1 MKDSADVRRLDAA
14 RQAVRAV
21 GAALRAHRLYAAGH
35 TTTQRALLD
44 AQSALRAYASTYG
57 SLRCTPVARGIRFDF
72 SSHPSEDD
80 VLAELSRALAAA
92 KSPSITFLAGVSADQ
107 IGALV
112 ETLRLPRP
120 MLDRAGGASRLL
132 RERGVQAI
140 ALEDDVASVP
150 PPSDL
155 GETLLQTLQ
164 TSPERLAVRLQE
176 TAGTDVQEAVRV
188 LADADRSIASWPPAT
203 RNDAWKKLAAAVR
216 ATAPPLRTP
225 LCQAIVSAV
234 QEPWAA
240 SLASRWPPAFLTEI
254 LSAHGGSSG
263 SSAEGIAASLRDL
276 NRAVPTV
283 PPPRVEPVD
292 RTSQT
297 AARDVLL
304 SVGDVFLAP
313 YAVARFLNAIA
324 RLESAKFAEGLR
336 LVERDTVAAV
346 GGEDIHTVA
355 RVLIGLAVL
364 SRRLPDAR
372 GELAQVT
379 LHHLLTTTVRDLVAK
394 TVSEITDEGH
404 PLRAALAAAPE
415 EAVML
420 LLDLLADEE
429 RMAIRRQMVALLS
442 VLARGRVSL
451 LAAHVADPRWYVA
464 RNVATAMGQMRDPAA
479 VPYLKSALQH
489 QDLRV
494 RKEALAA
501 LSAVG
506 TPEAVVVLTETQRHP
521 DAATRAAASHW
532 LKAAGP
538 ADTPQ

>member
-1 MKDSADVRRLDAA
+1 MKDRTDPRRLDAA

-35 TTTQRALLD
+35 SSTQRALLD
-44 AQSALRAYASTYG
+44 AQNALRAYTSEYG
-57 SLRCTPVARGIRFDF
+57 SLRCAAVARGVKFDF
-72 SSHPSEDD
+72 ASQPSEDD

-92 KSPSITFLAGVSADQ
+92 KSASITFLAGVSADQ
-107 IGALV
+107 ISALV

-120 MLDRAGGASRLL
+120 ALDRGGGASRLL

-150 PPSDL
+150 ARSDV

-164 TSPERLAVRLQE
+164 TSPERLVVRLE
-176 TAGTDVQEAVRV
+176 EIAGTDAQEAVRV
-188 LADADRSIASWPPAT
+188 LVDVDRSIASWMPPT
-203 RNDAWKKLAAAVR
+203 RDDAWTKLAGAVA

-225 LCQAIVSAV
+225 LCEAIIGAV

-240 SLASRWPPAFLTEI
+240 SLASRWPPALIAEI
-254 LSAHGGSSG
+254 LTARSGSSG
-263 SSAEGIAASLRDL
+263 SAGGIAASLRDL
-276 NRAVPTV
+276 NRAVPMV
-283 PPPRVEPVD
+283 RPPRVEPVEP
-292 RTSQT
+292 TSQA

-304 SVGDVFLAP
+304 SVGDVFLAS

-324 RLESAKFAEGLR
+324 RLEPPKFVEGLR
-336 LVERDTVAAV
+336 LVERNTVGAV

-364 SRRLPDAR
+364 ARRLPDAR
-372 GELAQVT
+372 GELARVT
-379 LHHLLTTTVRDLVAK
+379 LHHLLTTGVRDLVAK
-394 TVSEITDEGH
+394 NVSEITDERH

-415 EAVML
+415 EAALL

-429 RMAIRRQMVALLS
+429 RMAVRRQLVALLS
-442 VLARGRVSL
+442 VLARGRLSL

-464 RNVATAMGQMRDPAA
+464 RNVATAMGQMRDPAS

-489 QDLRV
+489 QDIRV

-506 TPEAVVVLTETQRHP
+506 TPEAVAVLTETQRHP

-532 LKAAGP
+532 LKAVGQP
-538 ADTPQ
+538 PTSS

>member
-1 MKDSADVRRLDAA
+1 MKDRTDPRRLDAA

-35 TTTQRALLD
+35 SSTQRALLD
-44 AQSALRAYASTYG
+44 AQSALRAYASAYG
-57 SLRCTPVARGIRFDF
+57 SLRCVAVARGIRFDF
-72 SSHPSEDD
+72 ASQPSEDD

-92 KSPSITFLAGVSADQ
+92 KSASITFLAGVSADQ

-120 MLDRAGGASRLL
+120 VLDRAGGASRLL

-150 PPSDL
+150 ARSDV
-155 GETLLQTLQ
+155 GETLLQALQ
-164 TSPERLAVRLQE
+164 TSPQRLVGRLE
-176 TAGTDVQEAVRV
+176 EISGTDAQEAVRV
-188 LADADRSIASWPPAT
+188 LVDADRSIASWIPPT
-203 RNDAWKKLAAAVR
+203 RDDAWTKLAGAVA

-225 LCQAIVSAV
+225 LCEAIIGAV

-240 SLASRWPPAFLTEI
+240 SLASRWPPALIAEI
-254 LSAHGGSSG
+254 LTAHGGSSG

-276 NRAVPTV
+276 NRAVPMV
-283 PPPRVEPVD
+283 RPPRVEPVEP
-292 RTSQT
+292 TSQA

-304 SVGDVFLAP
+304 SVSDVFLAS

-324 RLESAKFAEGLR
+324 RLEPPKFAEGLR
-336 LVERDTVAAV
+336 LVERDTVGAV

-364 SRRLPDAR
+364 ARRLPDAR
-372 GELAQVT
+372 GELARVT
-379 LHHLLTTTVRDLVAK
+379 LHHLLTTGVRDLVAK
-394 TVSEITDEGH
+394 NVSRITDERH

-415 EAVML
+415 EAVLL

-429 RMAIRRQMVALLS
+429 RMAVRRQLVALLS
-442 VLARGRVSL
+442 VLARGRLSL

-464 RNVATAMGQMRDPAA
+464 RNVATAMGQMRDPAS

-489 QDLRV
+489 QDIRV

-501 LSAVG
+501 LSAVA
-506 TPEAVVVLTETQRHP
+506 TPEAVAVLTATQRHP
-521 DAATRAAASHW
+521 DAATRAAALHW
-532 LKAAGP
+532 LKAVGQP
-538 ADTPQ
+538 PTSS

>member
-1 MKDSADVRRLDAA
+1 
-14 RQAVRAV
+14 
-21 GAALRAHRLYAAGH
+21 
-35 TTTQRALLD
+35 
-44 AQSALRAYASTYG
+44 
-57 SLRCTPVARGIRFDF
+57 
-72 SSHPSEDD
+72 
-80 VLAELSRALAAA
+80 
-92 KSPSITFLAGVSADQ
+92 
-107 IGALV
+107 
-112 ETLRLPRP
+112 
-120 MLDRAGGASRLL
+120 
-132 RERGVQAI
+132 
-140 ALEDDVASVP
+140 
-150 PPSDL
+150 
-155 GETLLQTLQ
+155 
-164 TSPERLAVRLQE
+164 
-176 TAGTDVQEAVRV
+176 
-188 LADADRSIASWPPAT
+188 
-203 RNDAWKKLAAAVR
+203 
-216 ATAPPLRTP
+216 
-225 LCQAIVSAV
+225 
-234 QEPWAA
+234 
-240 SLASRWPPAFLTEI
+240 
-254 LSAHGGSSG
+254 
-263 SSAEGIAASLRDL
+263 
-276 NRAVPTV
+276 
-283 PPPRVEPVD
+283 
-292 RTSQT
+292 
-297 AARDVLL
+297 VLL

>member
-1 MKDSADVRRLDAA
+1 VRDNAAVRRLDAA

-35 TTTQRALLD
+35 TSTQRALQD
-44 AQSALRAYASTYG
+44 AQTALRAYAGAYG
-57 SLRCTPVARGIRFDF
+57 SLRCTAVARGVRFDF
-72 SSHPSEDD
+72 ASHPSEDD
-80 VLAELSRALAAA
+80 VLAELSRALGAA

-112 ETLRLPRP
+112 ETLHLPRP
-120 MLDRAGGASRLL
+120 ALERAGGASRIL

-150 PPSDL
+150 ARSDL

-164 TSPERLAVRLQE
+164 TSPERLPVRLQE
-176 TAGTDVQEAVRV
+176 IAGTDAQEAVRV
-188 LADADRSIASWPPAT
+188 LADADRTIASWPHPM
-203 RNDAWKKLAAAVR
+203 RDDAWTKLAATVT
-216 ATAPPLRTP
+216 ATASPLRTP
-225 LCQAIVSAV
+225 LCQAIIGAV
-234 QEPWAA
+234 HEPWAA
-240 SLASRWPPAFLTEI
+240 SLASRWPPALLTEI
-254 LSAHGGSSG
+254 LAAGAGSSG
-263 SSAEGIAASLRDL
+263 VSVEGIAASLRDL
-276 NRAVPTV
+276 NRAVPMV
-283 PPPRVEPVD
+283 RPPRVEPVEPTAQ
-292 RTSQT
+292 TS
-297 AARDVLL
+297 ARDVLL
-304 SVGDVFLAP
+304 SVSDVFLAP

-324 RLESAKFAEGLR
+324 RLEAPKFAEGLR
-336 LVERDTVAAV
+336 LVERDTIAAV

-355 RVLIGLAVL
+355 RVLIGLAVVA
-364 SRRLPDAR
+364 RRLPDAR
-372 GELAQVT
+372 GELARIT
-379 LHHLLTTTVRDLVAK
+379 LHHLLTTGVRDLVAK
-394 TVSEITDEGH
+394 NVSEIADERH

-429 RMAIRRQMVALLS
+429 QMAVRRQMVALLS
-442 VLARGRVSL
+442 VLARGRLSL
-451 LAAHVADPRWYVA
+451 LAAHIADPRWYVA
-464 RNVATAMGQMRDPAA
+464 RNVATAMGQMRDPVA

-506 TPEAVVVLTETQRHP
+506 TPEAVAVLTQAQHHP

-532 LKAAGP
+532 LKASGQTQAP
-538 ADTPQ
+538 S